1 MRSFA
6 PFRLA
11 AQLFLVAAI
20 LCLLAPF
27 RAGWRMFALIPA
39 LGLVAAFPAVRC
51 KNALGRAAIGLLPG
65 LALLLASGLPSLIAG
80 ALMVAYIAVYLGL
93 GSFSMQLWQ
102 YRQEALVLIV
112 LSAVTAMLS
121 NIAAFRGVPPRYLAV
136 GCLCFVI
143 LALRALRISRSAAP
157 SWELRQS
164 GAFLVPI
171 LGGAALGGVIW
182 LSLPLLSL
190 LMQGVAALLGG
201 VASLWTSFWSW
212 LMGSVE
218 IKDDFYETAPV
229 PSPIITTEGAE
240 ATTDATLPRG
250 SSLNLPKVQLPW
262 GIILG
267 VMAGICLLLW
277 LIWLLR
283 RGSKPTK
290 TEKQR
295 EQLQWEDAPDLVQSV
310 RTRKRAKRSPKTN
323 RERLRGVY
331 REYLAYLRA
340 KGVRTGVS
348 ATTEEITEASSE
360 LLLRT
365 DELLRGLYRRA
376 RYSSEEISDEDLRLA
391 EKSLEELLAKEN
403 LR

>member
-1 MRSFA
+1 
-6 PFRLA
+6 
-11 AQLFLVAAI
+11 
-20 LCLLAPF
+20 
-27 RAGWRMFALIPA
+27 
-39 LGLVAAFPAVRC
+39 
-51 KNALGRAAIGLLPG
+51 
-65 LALLLASGLPSLIAG
+65 
-80 ALMVAYIAVYLGL
+80 
-93 GSFSMQLWQ
+93 
-102 YRQEALVLIV
+102 
-112 LSAVTAMLS
+112 
-121 NIAAFRGVPPRYLAV
+121 
-136 GCLCFVI
+136 
-143 LALRALRISRSAAP
+143 
-157 SWELRQS
+157 
-164 GAFLVPI
+164 
-171 LGGAALGGVIW
+171 
-182 LSLPLLSL
+182 
-190 LMQGVAALLGG
+190 
-201 VASLWTSFWSW
+201 
-212 LMGSVE
+212 MGSVE

-229 PSPIITTEGAE
+229 TSPIITTEGTE

-295 EQLQWEDAPDLVQSV
+295 EQLQWEDAPDLAQSV

-391 EKSLEELLAKEN
+391 EKSLEELIAKEN